1 MKTDQAIKILEGA
14 IKKPNTIDGY
24 LGQEITMAI
33 NALKNQPELV
43 NNSSKLDKE
52 IGECNDCIKHGGD
65 WECDRLHCH
74 KGDVPDTNVGELINR
89 QDAIDALA
97 VADAKKGW
105 RSLKFSEMHKCLSAL
120 PSVQP
125 EQELLKDGTLVIKTD
140 FDMTKFDRVNVIQNG
155 THYGD
160 LFYQD
165 DDTRRTGKWID
176 YSDEGFVECPFCH
189 SATNCDG
196 NKDELHYCFSCG
208 AELRGEQE

>member
-1 MKTDQAIKILEGA
+1 MEMIDKQQVLKLPQRKGYAVNGWETYIRVSDIK
-14 IKKPNTIDGY
+14 
-24 LGQEITMAI
+24 
-33 NALKNQPELV
+33 EL
-43 NNSSKLDKE
+43 S
-52 IGECNDCIKHGGD
+52 
-65 WECDRLHCH
+65 
-74 KGDVPDTNVGELINR
+74 P
-89 QDAIDALA
+89 
-97 VADAKKGW
+97 
-105 RSLKFSEMHKCLSAL
+105 
-120 PSVQP
+120 VQS
-125 EQELLKDGTLVIKTD
+125 EQELLKDGTLVVKTD

-208 AELRGEQE
+208 ADMRSEAR